1 MAAVLPCLETTISYQ
16 DICMRLKLLLLSL
29 ALSGVPQAQALDEVT
44 VALAIPPAVHDG
56 APYAAAQELGL
67 FKENNLD
74 VKLLVFQGAGALLPQ
89 VASKRVT
96 FGYPVS
102 EPVISSYFSGKDPL
116 PLRYFYNGTP
126 AQTMEYTVLADSP
139 IHTLADLKDKKIGV
153 GALSWGTIPNSR
165 AALRVAGLEPG
176 KNVEFVAVGV
186 LGSGFQALRSKQ
198 VDALN
203 YNNSWGDIFELTGTK
218 IRRIAYPDVFQ
229 ETPGN
234 GFIAHEDT
242 FRDNPDL
249 IRRFGQAYSKAQ
261 YVCEVNPEFCVKA
274 FWRQYPESKPA
285 DADGKGLEEAKTLLS
300 RRLQRTLYHT
310 DGTRRVP
317 GEYDIP
323 VIKAA
328 IEAMAKNGEF
338 PSSEVPVEHI
348 FSNEFVSSFDNFDKT
363 ALKAR
368 AEAAL

>member
-1 MAAVLPCLETTISYQ
+1 
-16 DICMRLKLLLLSL
+16 MRLKWPLLSL
-29 ALSGVPQAQALDEVT
+29 IFVGVSQAQALDEVT
-44 VALAIPPAVHDG
+44 IALAIPPAVHDG

-67 FKENNLD
+67 FKEQNLS
-74 VKLLVFQGAGALLPQ
+74 VKLIVFQGAGALLPQ

-139 IHTLADLKDKKIGV
+139 IKTLSDLKDKKIGV
-153 GALSWGTIPNSR
+153 GALTWGTIPNSR

-203 YNNSWGDIFELTGTK
+203 YNSSWGDIFEFTGTK

-242 FRDNPDL
+242 FKEHPDL
-249 IRRFGQAYSKAQ
+249 IRRFGLAYTEAQ
-261 YVCEVNPEFCVKA
+261 YVCDVNPEFCVRA

-285 DADGKGLEEAKTLLS
+285 DAEGKGLEEAKTLLS
-300 RRLQRTLYHT
+300 RRLQRTLYRE
-310 DGTRRVP
+310 DGSRRTP
-317 GEYDIP
+317 GEYDLP
-323 VIKAA
+323 VIRAA
-328 IEAMAKNGEF
+328 ISAMAKNGEF
-338 PSSEVPVEHI
+338 PSADVPVERI
-348 FSNEFVSSFDNFDKT
+348 FSNAFIAAFDDFDKA
-363 ALKAR
+363 ALKIR
-368 AEAAL
+368 AEEAK

>member
-1 MAAVLPCLETTISYQ
+1 
-16 DICMRLKLLLLSL
+16 MRLKLLLLSL
-29 ALSGVPQAQALDEVT
+29 MLAGVSQAQALDDVT

-67 FKENNLD
+67 FKQQNLS
-74 VKLLVFQGAGALLPQ
+74 VKLVVFQGAGALLPQ

-139 IHTLADLKDKKIGV
+139 IKTLADLKDKKIGV
-153 GALSWGTIPNSR
+153 GALTWGTIPNSR

-198 VDALN
+198 IDALN
-203 YNNSWGDIFELTGTK
+203 YNSSWGDIFELTGTK

-242 FRDNPDL
+242 FKDNPDL
-249 IRRFGQAYSKAQ
+249 IRRFGRAYTEAQ
-261 YVCEVNPEFCVKA
+261 YVCEVNPEFCVQA

-285 DADGKGLEEAKTLLS
+285 NADGKGLNDAKTLLT
-300 RRLQRTLYHT
+300 RRLQRTLYREN
-310 DGTRRVP
+310 GSRRNP
-317 GEYDIP
+317 GEYDLP
-323 VIKAA
+323 VIRAA
-328 IEAMAKNGEF
+328 IAAMAKTGEF
-338 PSSEVPVEHI
+338 PSAAVPVERI
-348 FSNEFVSSFDNFDKT
+348 FSNEFVAAFDDFDKN

-368 AEAAL
+368 AEAAK

>member
-1 MAAVLPCLETTISYQ
+1 
-16 DICMRLKLLLLSL
+16 MRLKWLLLSL
-29 ALSGVPQAQALDEVT
+29 LITGIYQAQAQDDVT

-67 FKENNLD
+67 FKAQNLS
-74 VKLLVFQGAGALLPQ
+74 VKVIVFQGSGALLPQ

-96 FGYPVS
+96 FGYPVA

-139 IHTLADLKDKKIGV
+139 IKTLADLKDKKIGV
-153 GALSWGTIPNSR
+153 GALTWGTIPNSR

-203 YNNSWGDIFELTGTK
+203 YNSSWGDIFEITGAK
-218 IRRIAYPDVFQ
+218 IRRIPYPDVFQ

-242 FRDNPDL
+242 FKEHPDL
-249 IRRFGQAYSKAQ
+249 IRRFGRAYTEAQ

-285 DADGKGLEEAKTLLS
+285 DANGKGLEDAKTLLT
-300 RRLQRTLYHT
+300 RRLQRTLYRE
-310 DGTRRVP
+310 DGSRRHP
-317 GEYDIP
+317 GEYDLP
-323 VIKAA
+323 VIRAS
-328 IEAMAKNGEF
+328 ITAMAKAGEF
-338 PSSEVPVEHI
+338 PSADVPVERI
-348 FSNEFVSSFDNFDKT
+348 FSNAFVSDFDNFDKN
-363 ALKAR
+363 ALKTL
-368 AEAAL
+368 AEAAK

>member
-1 MAAVLPCLETTISYQ
+1 
-16 DICMRLKLLLLSL
+16 MRLKWLLLSL
-29 ALSGVPQAQALDEVT
+29 LITGIYQAQAQDDVT

-67 FKENNLD
+67 FKAQNLS
-74 VKLLVFQGAGALLPQ
+74 VKVIVFQGAGALLPQ

-96 FGYPVS
+96 FGYPVA

-139 IHTLADLKDKKIGV
+139 IKTLADLKDKKIGV
-153 GALSWGTIPNSR
+153 GALTWGTIPNSR

-203 YNNSWGDIFELTGTK
+203 YNSSWGDIFEITGAK
-218 IRRIAYPDVFQ
+218 IRRIPYPDVFQ

-242 FRDNPDL
+242 FKEHPDL
-249 IRRFGQAYSKAQ
+249 IRRFGRAYTEAQ

-285 DADGKGLEEAKTLLS
+285 DANGKGLEDAKTLLT
-300 RRLQRTLYHT
+300 RRLQRTLYRA
-310 DGTRRVP
+310 DGSRRHP
-317 GEYDIP
+317 GEYDLP
-323 VIKAA
+323 VIRAS
-328 IEAMAKNGEF
+328 ITAMAKAGEF
-338 PSSEVPVEHI
+338 PSADVPVERI
-348 FSNEFVSSFDNFDKT
+348 FSNAFVSDFDNFDKN
-363 ALKAR
+363 ALKTL
-368 AEAAL
+368 AETAK

>member
-1 MAAVLPCLETTISYQ
+1 
-16 DICMRLKLLLLSL
+16 MRLKSLLLFLMV
-29 ALSGVPQAQALDEVT
+29 AGAAQAQAPDEVT
-44 VALAIPPAVHDG
+44 VALAIPLAVHDG
-56 APYAAAQELGL
+56 APYAAAEELGL
-67 FKENNLD
+67 FKEQNLS

-96 FGYPVS
+96 LGYPVS

-139 IHTLADLKDKKIGV
+139 IKTLADLKDKKIGV

-203 YNNSWGDIFELTGTK
+203 YNSSWGDIFEFTGTK
-218 IRRIAYPDVFQ
+218 IRRIAYPEVFQ

-242 FRDNPDL
+242 IKQRPDL
-249 IRRFGQAYSKAQ
+249 IRRFGLAYTQAQ
-261 YVCEVNPEFCVKA
+261 YVCEINPGFCVQA
-274 FWRQYPESKPA
+274 FWRQHPESKPA
-285 DADGKGLEEAKTLLS
+285 DAEGAGLEQAKTLLT
-300 RRLQRTLYHT
+300 RRLARTLYRP
-310 DGTRRVP
+310 DGSRRRP
-317 GEYDIP
+317 GEYDLN
-323 VIKAA
+323 A
-328 IEAMAKNGEF
+328 IRNSITAMANAGEF
-338 PSSEVPVEHI
+338 PGANVPVDRI
-348 FSNEFVSSFDNFDKT
+348 FSNAFVADFDNFDKQS
-363 ALKAR
+363 LRVR
-368 AEAAL
+368 AEAAK

>member
-1 MAAVLPCLETTISYQ
+1 
-16 DICMRLKLLLLSL
+16 MRLKWLLLSL
-29 ALSGVPQAQALDEVT
+29 LITGIYQAQAQDDVT

-67 FKENNLD
+67 FKAQNLS
-74 VKLLVFQGAGALLPQ
+74 VKVIVFQGAGALLPQ

-96 FGYPVS
+96 FGYPVA

-139 IHTLADLKDKKIGV
+139 IKTLADLKDKKIGV
-153 GALSWGTIPNSR
+153 GALTWGTIPNSR

-203 YNNSWGDIFELTGTK
+203 YNSSWGDIFEITGAK
-218 IRRIAYPDVFQ
+218 IRRIPYPDVFQ

-242 FRDNPDL
+242 FKEHPDL
-249 IRRFGQAYSKAQ
+249 IRRFGRAYTEAQ

-285 DADGKGLEEAKTLLS
+285 DANGKGLEDAKTLLT
-300 RRLQRTLYHT
+300 RRLQRTLYRA
-310 DGTRRVP
+310 DGSRRHP
-317 GEYDIP
+317 GEYDLP
-323 VIKAA
+323 VIRAS
-328 IEAMAKNGEF
+328 ITAMAKAGEF
-338 PSSEVPVEHI
+338 PSADVPVERI
-348 FSNEFVSSFDNFDKT
+348 FSNAFVSDFDNFDKN
-363 ALKAR
+363 ALKTL
-368 AEAAL
+368 AEAAK

>member
-1 MAAVLPCLETTISYQ
+1 
-16 DICMRLKLLLLSL
+16 MRLKWLLLSL
-29 ALSGVPQAQALDEVT
+29 LITGIYQAQAQDDVT

-67 FKENNLD
+67 FKAQNLS
-74 VKLLVFQGAGALLPQ
+74 VKVIVFQGAGALLPQ

-96 FGYPVS
+96 FGYPVA

-139 IHTLADLKDKKIGV
+139 IKTLADLKDKKIGV
-153 GALSWGTIPNSR
+153 GALTWGTIPNSR

-203 YNNSWGDIFELTGTK
+203 YNSSWGDIFEITGAK
-218 IRRIAYPDVFQ
+218 IRRIPYPDVFQ

-242 FRDNPDL
+242 FKEHPDL
-249 IRRFGQAYSKAQ
+249 IRRFGRAYTEAQ

-285 DADGKGLEEAKTLLS
+285 DANGKGLEDAKTLLT
-300 RRLQRTLYHT
+300 RRLQRTLYRE
-310 DGTRRVP
+310 DGSRRHP
-317 GEYDIP
+317 GEYDLP
-323 VIKAA
+323 VIRAS
-328 IEAMAKNGEF
+328 ITAMAKAGEF
-338 PSSEVPVEHI
+338 PSADVPVERI
-348 FSNEFVSSFDNFDKT
+348 FSNAFVSDFDNFDKN
-363 ALKAR
+363 ALKTL
-368 AEAAL
+368 AEAAK

>member
-1 MAAVLPCLETTISYQ
+1 
-16 DICMRLKLLLLSL
+16 MRLKLLLLSL
-29 ALSGVPQAQALDEVT
+29 FIPAISQAEKLDEVSI
-44 VALAIPPAVHDG
+44 ALAIPPAVHDG

-67 FKENNLD
+67 FKEQNLA
-74 VKLLVFQGAGALLPQ
+74 VKLIVFQGAGALLPQ

-126 AQTMEYTVLADSP
+126 SQTMEYTVLADSP
-139 IHTLADLKDKKIGV
+139 IKTLADLKDKKIGV

-203 YNNSWGDIFELTGTK
+203 YNSSWGDIFELTGTK
-218 IRRIAYPDVFQ
+218 IRRIPYPDVFQ
-229 ETPGN
+229 ESPGN

-242 FRDNPDL
+242 FKEHPDL
-249 IRRFGQAYSKAQ
+249 IRRFGRAYSEAQ

-274 FWRQYPESKPA
+274 FWRQYPQSKPA

-300 RRLQRTLYHT
+300 RRLQRTLYRE
-310 DGTRRVP
+310 DGTRRVA

-323 VIKAA
+323 VIQAA
-328 IEAMAKNGEF
+328 ITAMAKNGEF
-338 PSSEVPVEHI
+338 PSDKVPVEHL
-348 FSNEFVSSFDNFDKT
+348 FSNEFVSSFNDFDKN
-363 ALKAR
+363 ALKIR
-368 AEAAL
+368 AEAAQ